1 MLQEHQNLIHGL
13 DWLSARGVYI
23 YNLQIYNLQLVTIRF
38 LPSPAAAWGNPGLN
52 QTAVRGRKVKGGP
65 PPEVAPPQPSWH
77 RRLLQVKPDSQT
89 GSTCDMLGAWK
100 DPNATKGNRI
110 PCPTGAR

>member
-38 LPSPAAAWGNPGLN
+38 LHKPSCNVEKSWIEPDSS
-52 QTAVRGRKVKGGP
+52 
-65 PPEVAPPQPSWH
+65 EVAPQPSWH

-89 GSTCDMLGAWK
+89 GSTSDMLGAWK